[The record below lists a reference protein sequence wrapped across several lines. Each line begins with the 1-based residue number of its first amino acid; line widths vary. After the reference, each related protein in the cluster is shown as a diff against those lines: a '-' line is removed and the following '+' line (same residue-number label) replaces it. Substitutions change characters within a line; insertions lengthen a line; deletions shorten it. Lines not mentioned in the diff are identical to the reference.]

1 MNCTTFKVGNA
12 LKFYLGMA
20 KKKRHWLWNVLIVL
34 TLALCIFAF
43 VEHYKNWCKIEEG
56 NLKVLS
62 GIYYQKIP
70 LMEIDSVVFVD
81 KLPEMERSNGFSWM
95 AKEKGVFKDSITQGK
110 VYVFVDDLRQQK
122 IKVVHH
128 DSLKLYLNLQDSIET
143 QGIYT
148 ILHDDLMERTKRPQ

>member
-1 MNCTTFKVGNA
+1 MTT
-12 LKFYLGMA
+12 
-20 KKKRHWLWNVLIVL
+20 KKRHWLWNVLIVL

-70 LMEIDSVVFVD
+70 LAEIDSVVFVD

-95 AKEKGVFKDSITQGK
+95 AKEKGVFKDSITQTK

-148 ILHDDLMERTKRPQ
+148 ILHGELMGRLQESN

>member
-20 KKKRHWLWNVLIVL
+20 TKKRHWLWNVLIVIV
-34 TLALCIFAF
+34 LALCIFAF

-95 AKEKGVFKDSITQGK
+95 AKEKGVFKDSITQSK